1 MNEEKTVRWT
11 TGNSVFLVLLL
22 CNLGAI
28 TWYLWAVPDQDLE
41 KWKKVASTV
50 GSWVGSVAGFLG
62 IKFVAGKQSV
72 PEMLSPLHVR
82 LAILVLT
89 VCLWLFVL
97 PFHSLSLVVTDLDTG
112 KPLPGVTV
120 TVDQAQ
126 GPRPHISDGQ
136 GLLRVNALLA
146 SPHHLLLARNRYQSS
161 KWDAGFGDVLPWAQ
175 TNRVALLPSKGKA
188 HLESTPDGAAIYLD
202 ENESQPFGTTPQ
214 DLELTAGSHK
224 VSFRKP
230 AMQPTAWEPFIVP
243 EGGEVRFG
251 RTLAALTPAGPAHAL
266 DQRKYGVNV
275 FTDPNDADIYVDGRQ
290 VGRAPRE
297 VRVAGGP
304 HRIEARLPGYSPA
317 AEEFTMPGRTILTL
331 QLRKGNSP

>member
-1 MNEEKTVRWT
+1 MNEGKQLHWT
-11 TGNSVFLVLLL
+11 AWNSVFLVLLL

-50 GSWVGSVAGFLG
+50 GSWVVSVAGFLG
-62 IKFVAGKQSV
+62 IKFAAGQRSV

-89 VCLWLFVL
+89 ISLWLFVL
-97 PFHSLSLVVTDLDTG
+97 PFHSLSLVVMDMDTG
-112 KPLPGVTV
+112 KPLPGVMV

-126 GPRPHISDGQ
+126 GPRPHISDDQ
-136 GLLRVNALLA
+136 GLLKVNALLA

-202 ENESQPFGTTPQ
+202 QDENKPFGTTPQ
-214 DLELTAGSHK
+214 DLELTAGSHQ
-224 VSFRKP
+224 VSFRKQG
-230 AMQPTAWEPFIVP
+230 AQPTAWEPFNVP

-251 RTLAALTPAGPAHAL
+251 RTLVAIKPAGGGRL
-266 DQRKYGVNV
+266 VDQRKFGVNV
-275 FTDPNDADIYVDGRQ
+275 FSDPNDADIYVDGRQ
-290 VGRAPRE
+290 VGRAPLE
-297 VRVAGGP
+297 VRVASGA
-304 HRIEARLPGYSPA
+304 HRIEGRLPGYSPA
-317 AEEFTMPGRTILTL
+317 SEEVTMPGRTILTL
-331 QLRKGNSP
+331 QLRKGNRP